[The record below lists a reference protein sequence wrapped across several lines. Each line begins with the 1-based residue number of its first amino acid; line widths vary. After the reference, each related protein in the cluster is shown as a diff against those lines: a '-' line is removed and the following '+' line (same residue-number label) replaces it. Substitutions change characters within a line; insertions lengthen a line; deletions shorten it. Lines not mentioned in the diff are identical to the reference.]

1 MIIKV
6 ERYLEPVMQK
16 FIDYVHEQLG
26 ALDQAIKDGNL
37 KEIKRVGHTLKGTC
51 GGYGFEHLSALS
63 KSLEE
68 LDGKDTS
75 KRAADIVA
83 QMRQSLQESEIEYV
97 GEA

>member
-6 ERYLEPVMQK
+6 ERYLEPLMQK

-26 ALDQAIKDGNL
+26 GLDRAIEEGNL

-68 LDGKDTS
+68 LDGTDTK
-75 KRAADIVA
+75 KRATELVA
-83 QMRQSLQESEIEYV
+83 AMRRSLQESEIEYV
-97 GEA
+97 GEP